1 MCLLLMMKHIHG
13 QWFYEILCSVNIS
26 ELMTFHFQSG
36 IIISFVSLGLR
47 KMNMGCWY
55 ILYVLS
61 FPIVCHLSLLLY
73 LREFAPRMRV
83 VSPTSKTSLHRP
95 RSIKCS
101 SRQMFL
107 LLATTTTIRGHSI
120 VQIWNLIKFLCHV
133 SDENELHHYL
143 HILARLYMIM
153 FASIGFSNMS
163 CTTIYWHKQN
173 N

>member
-1 MCLLLMMKHIHG
+1 MLVHTIC
-13 QWFYEILCSVNIS
+13 F
-26 ELMTFHFQSG
+26 
-36 IIISFVSLGLR
+36 IIPHSL
-47 KMNMGCWY
+47 
-55 ILYVLS
+55 S
-61 FPIVCHLSLLLY
+61 TSLFLY
-73 LREFAPRMRV
+73 LREFAPRMEV

-95 RSIKCS
+95 RSVKCS

-107 LLATTTTIRGHSI
+107 LLATTTTICGHSI

-133 SDENELHHYL
+133 SDEKELQHCL